1 MTRIRTFH
9 NLAALTAL
17 TALTAALAAF
27 APQSAHAGEGF
38 TPLFNGKDL
47 TGWKFFLADK
57 NADPEK
63 TFVVKDGQIQV
74 SGFPAGYFYTD
85 KSYKNYVLS
94 YTWRYPKE
102 QPDKTTMNSG
112 CLVHIQEPHKIW
124 PHSVEPQCRY
134 KDHGKFFFIGF
145 EKGAKNVD
153 NFDEKAQ
160 KQALK
165 PSHEWNTT
173 AVTAKDGALEV
184 RINGTLVNTGKSH
197 LTSGPIGFQSEA
209 ARIDFKDLKIK
220 VLD

>member
-1 MTRIRTFH
+1 MTRIRSIL
-9 NLAALTAL
+9 NLAALTVGTIAWS
-17 TALTAALAAF
+17 
-27 APQSAHAGEGF
+27 APSARAGEGF

-57 NADPEK
+57 KADPAK
-63 TFVVKDGQIQV
+63 TFVVKDGVIEV
-74 SGFPAGYFYTD
+74 SGFPNGYFYTD
-85 KSYKNYVLS
+85 KSYKNYVLT

-102 QPDKTTMNSG
+102 QPPKTTMNSG
-112 CLVHIQEPHKIW
+112 CLVHIQAPHKIW

-165 PSHEWNTT
+165 PSYEWNTT
-173 AVTAKDGALEV
+173 EVTSKDGALEV

-209 ARIDFKDLKIK
+209 ARIDFKDIKIK

>member
-1 MTRIRTFH
+1 MTRNRTF
-9 NLAALTAL
+9 LGAAALL
-17 TALTAALAAF
+17 TAVAGLAVH
-27 APQSAHAGEGF
+27 SAQAGEGF
-38 TPLFNGKDL
+38 KPLFNGKDL
-47 TGWKFFLADK
+47 TGWKFFFDPKAKD
-57 NADPEK
+57 ADPAK

-85 KSYKNYVLS
+85 KSYKNYVLT

-102 QPDKTTMNSG
+102 QPPKTTMNSG

-134 KDHGKFFFIGF
+134 MDHGKFFFIGF
-145 EKGAKNVD
+145 EKGAKNVQT
-153 NFDEKAQ
+153 FDEQAQ

-173 AVTAKDGALEV
+173 EVTSKDGALEV

-209 ARIDFKDLKIK
+209 ARIDFKDIKIK
-220 VLD
+220 ALD